1 MRRLT
6 GQVAFGCAMALH
18 WLGTAAI
25 TVAVL
30 VSVGLGA
37 AAWRLSQA
45 PWDLPWLTKR
55 LEEAINRDDGPTRL
69 SIGSV
74 SLAWEGFSRGV
85 ERPLDLRVT
94 NVVIADQ
101 AGVRRMSVP
110 RADVTVSLYELLRGR
125 IALRTVEV
133 DGARLT
139 VVRAADGALN
149 IDLGDQT
156 EPDTA
161 PSPDATPMAD
171 LLSELA
177 QPARTDRDRTNTL
190 IGQLR
195 EVRVRDARVT
205 VVDRDLGLTWR
216 APQAEIDL
224 VRHPSGGVEGTA
236 ELSLALGDQLTH
248 LTLAANLSPGDAGT
262 RLRARIAPFTPSA
275 LARLSPSLSAL
286 SALDAPVSGQAS
298 LDLDQ
303 HLGFRHVQFDLHAAA
318 GSAEIGK
325 GKVPLTDAVLVG
337 SATPD
342 TMTVQTFR
350 VTLPGRAATP
360 ATHLETHGT
369 VQRNPDRIS
378 GTFSANLDQVEFA
391 ELPALWP
398 EGIGGNARDWL
409 LENITA
415 GTARD
420 GHVEFGIEA
429 SPDLANVVLT
439 RATGTLDG
447 AQLQV
452 HWLRPVPPIDHGRAQ
467 LRIIDPDTLEIVVA
481 GGRQVLRNQK
491 SNDPGVQ
498 IRSGRM
504 RITGI
509 MQPHQTSTI
518 EADISTSLP
527 DALALLREPRLHL
540 LDRHPIDLNDPAGQG
555 RVNLTVALPL
565 DQDVSM
571 DDIAIHAQAHLDNV
585 HLGSVVA
592 GHDLDQGS
600 FDLDANADSMKL
612 SGKATLA
619 AIPAA
624 IDATM
629 DFRAGP
635 PTQTVQTVT
644 ISGRT
649 TAAQLAAAGLDTTS
663 VVSGP
668 MQLNATL
675 TERRNGL
682 GELAIASDLTAAELS
697 VAALDWHKPGNA
709 TAKASARL
717 TLDHDRLT
725 RLDAVQLDG
734 DGLTVRG
741 RGTFNGSKLAEVQL
755 DRLVLGRTVADAVVR
770 LPASSSAP
778 IVVTCNGAVI
788 DLAARLE
795 RSTPPHKPETTEPPR
810 GPPWI
815 VDAKFNRV
823 LLANGATLAGV
834 VLHAENDGRVF
845 RQLRLEGQTS
855 AKGPLLL
862 QIAPD
867 GAARRLVVSAADA
880 GELLRGLDYVKTMQG
895 GKLSIQGHY
904 NDTQPGR
911 PLSGTA
917 NIEDFRIQNAPALG
931 KLLQAMTLYG
941 LVEVARGPGLGF
953 TRMEAP
959 FQLTDNYL
967 AIDDARAFSSSLGL
981 TAKGRIDLDAQ
992 VIEMQGTIVPAYFF
1006 NSLLGNI
1013 PLVGKLFSPEKG
1025 GGVFAASYSVHGPLN
1040 DPSVSVNPLAALT
1053 PGFLRGLFRLF

>member
-6 GQVAFGCAMALH
+6 GQVAFGCALALH
-18 WLGTAAI
+18 KFCTIAI
-25 TVAVL
+25 TAAVL

-55 LEEAINRDDGPTRL
+55 LEAAINGNGGPTRL

-74 SLAWEGFSRGV
+74 ALAWEGFRRGV
-85 ERPLDLRVT
+85 ERPLDLRLT
-94 NVVIADQ
+94 NIIITDE

-110 RADVTVSLYELLRGR
+110 RADVSVSLYELLLGR
-125 IALRTVEV
+125 VALRTVEV

-139 VVRAADGALN
+139 VVRATDGTLN
-149 IDLGDQT
+149 IDMGDLT
-156 EPDTA
+156 EPDPN
-161 PSPDATPMAD
+161 PSPHATPLAD

-177 QPARTDRDRTNTL
+177 EPARTDRDLTNTL

-205 VVDRDLGLTWR
+205 VVDRELGLTWR

-224 VRHPSGGVEGTA
+224 VRHPGGGVEGTA
-236 ELSLALGDQLTH
+236 ELSLALGDQRTH
-248 LTLAANLSPGDAGT
+248 LSLAATLAPGGAGSH
-262 RLRARIAPFTPSA
+262 LRARITPFTPSA
-275 LARLSPSLSAL
+275 LAGSSPSLSAL
-286 SALDAPVSGQAS
+286 SALDAPVSGEAS

-303 HLGFRHVQFDLHAAA
+303 HLRFRHLQFNLHAAA
-318 GSAEIGK
+318 GRAEIRK

-337 SATPD
+337 SATPE
-342 TMTVQTFR
+342 TVTVQTFR
-350 VTLPGRAATP
+350 VTLPGRAATQ

-369 VQRNPDRIS
+369 VLRGPDRIS
-378 GTFSANLDQVEFA
+378 ATFSATLDQVEFA

-398 EGIGGNARDWL
+398 QGIGGNAREWL
-409 LENITA
+409 LDNITA

-420 GHVEFGIEA
+420 GHVEFGIAA
-429 SPDLANVVLT
+429 SPDLADVVLT

-447 AQLQV
+447 TQLQV

-467 LRIIDPDTLEIVVA
+467 LRIIDPDTLDIVVA
-481 GGRQVLRNQK
+481 GGHQVLRNQK
-491 SNDPGVQ
+491 NNDPGVQ

-509 MQPHQTSTI
+509 MQPHQKGTI
-518 EADISTSLP
+518 EADIGTSLP

-540 LDRHPIDLNDPAGQG
+540 LDRHPIDLKEPAGQG
-555 RVNLTVALPL
+555 NVKLTVALPL
-565 DQDVSM
+565 ENNVSM
-571 DDIAIHAQAHLDNV
+571 DDIAIHARAHLDDV
-585 HLGSVVA
+585 HLASVVA

-600 FDLDANADSMKL
+600 FDLEADAEGMKL
-612 SGKATLA
+612 NGKASLA

-635 PTQTVQTVT
+635 PTQAVQTVA
-644 ISGRT
+644 ISGKT
-649 TAAQLAAAGLDTTS
+649 TAAQLASAGLETTS

-668 MQLNATL
+668 MQLSATL

-682 GELAIASDLTAAELS
+682 GELAITSDLTGAELN
-697 VAALDWHKPGNA
+697 VTALEWHKPGNA
-709 TAKASARL
+709 AAKASARL
-717 TLDHDRLT
+717 MLDHDRLT
-725 RLDAVQLDG
+725 RLDAVQVDG

-741 RGTFNGSKLAEVQL
+741 RGTFNGGKLAEVQL
-755 DRLVLGRTVADAVVR
+755 DQLVLGRTSANAVVR

-778 IVVTCNGAVI
+778 IMLTCNGAVI

-795 RSTPPHKPETTEPPR
+795 RSTPPHKPENTEPSR

-815 VDAKFNRV
+815 LDAKFNRV
-823 LLANGATLAGV
+823 LLARGATVGGV

-845 RQLRLEGQTS
+845 RQLRLEGQTTQ
-855 AKGPLLL
+855 GPLVL

-867 GAARRLVVSAADA
+867 GTGRRVVVTAADA
-880 GELLRGLDYVKTMQG
+880 GELLRGLDYMKTMQG
-895 GKLSIQGHY
+895 GKLSIQGHF

-911 PLSGTA
+911 PLNGTA

-941 LVEVARGPGLGF
+941 LVEVMRGPGLGF

-959 FQLTDNYL
+959 FQLTDDYL
-967 AIDDARAFSSSLGL
+967 AIDNARAFSSSLGL

-992 VIEMQGTIVPAYFF
+992 VIGMEGTIVPAYFF

-1025 GGVFAASYSVHGPLN
+1025 GGVFAASYTVRGAVD
-1040 DPSVSVNPLAALT
+1040 DPQVSVNPLAALT

>member
-30 VSVGLGA
+30 ISVGLGA

-55 LEEAINRDDGPTRL
+55 LEEAINRTDGATRL

-74 SLAWEGFSRGV
+74 ALAWEGFSRGV

-94 NVVIADQ
+94 NVVITDP
-101 AGVRRMSVP
+101 AGTRRMSIP
-110 RADVTVSLYELLRGR
+110 RADVSLSLYELLLGR
-125 IALRTVEV
+125 VALRTVEV

-156 EPDTA
+156 EPDTT
-161 PSPDATPMAD
+161 PSPNATPMAD

-205 VVDRDLGLTWR
+205 VVDRNLGVTWR

-224 VRHPSGGVEGTA
+224 VRHPGGGVEGTA
-236 ELSLALGDQLTH
+236 ELGLALGDQRTH
-248 LTLAANLSPGDAGT
+248 LTLAATLSPGGAET

-275 LARLSPSLSAL
+275 LARSSPSLSAL

-298 LDLDQ
+298 VDLDR
-303 HLGFRHVQFDLHAAA
+303 HLGFRHLQFDLHAAA

-342 TMTVQTFR
+342 AVTVQTFR
-350 VTLPGRAATP
+350 VTLPGRAAAQ

-369 VQRNPDRIS
+369 VQRGPDRIS
-378 GTFSANLDQVEFA
+378 ATFSANLDQVEFA

-398 EGIGGNARDWL
+398 EGIGGNAREWL

-429 SPDLANVVLT
+429 APDLSNIVLT
-439 RATGTLDG
+439 QATGTLDG

-467 LRIIDPDTLEIVVA
+467 LHIIDPDTLEIVVA
-481 GGRQVLRNQK
+481 GGRQELRNQK
-491 SNDPGVQ
+491 SNTPGMQ

-509 MQPHQTSTI
+509 MQPHQTGAI

-540 LDRHPIDLNDPAGQG
+540 LDRHPIDLKEPAGQG
-555 RVNLTVALPL
+555 NVNLTVALPL
-565 DQDVSM
+565 EQNVSM
-571 DDIAIHAQAHLDNV
+571 DDIAIRAQAHLENV
-585 HLGSVVA
+585 HLASVVA

-600 FDLDANADSMKL
+600 FDLDANADGMKL

-635 PTQTVQTVT
+635 PTQAVQTVT
-644 ISGRT
+644 ISGKT
-649 TAAQLAAAGLDTTS
+649 TAAQLADAGLDATPM
-663 VVSGP
+663 VSGP

-682 GELAIASDLTAAELS
+682 GELAIASDLTAAELN
-697 VAALDWHKPGNA
+697 VTALDWHKPGNTA
-709 TAKASARL
+709 AKASARL
-717 TLDHDRLT
+717 TLDHDRLA
-725 RLDAVQLDG
+725 RLDAVQVDG

-741 RGTFNGSKLAEVQL
+741 RGTFSGGKLTEVQF

-778 IVVTCNGAVI
+778 IMVTCNGAVI

-795 RSTPPHKPETTEPPR
+795 RSTPPHKPEATEPPR
-810 GPPWI
+810 GPPWV

-823 LLANGATLAGV
+823 LLANGAALGGV

-855 AKGPLLL
+855 ARGPLLL
-862 QIAPD
+862 QIVPD
-867 GAARRLVVSAADA
+867 GTGRRLVVNAADA

-904 NDTQPGR
+904 NDTQPRR

-992 VIEMQGTIVPAYFF
+992 MIEMEGTIVPAYFF

-1025 GGVFAASYSVHGPLN
+1025 GGVFAASYSVRGPLN

>member
-6 GQVAFGCAMALH
+6 GQVAFGCAVALH
-18 WLGTAAI
+18 WLGTVAI

-45 PWDLPWLTKR
+45 PWELPWLTER
-55 LEEAINRDDGPTRL
+55 LEQAVNGNGGPTRL

-74 SLAWEGFSRGV
+74 ALAWEGFRRGD

-94 NVVIADQ
+94 NVVITDQ
-101 AGVRRMSVP
+101 AGVRLMSVP
-110 RADVTVSLYELLRGR
+110 RAEVSLSLYELLLGR
-125 IALRTVEV
+125 VALRTVEV

-139 VVRAADGALN
+139 VVRAADGSMN
-149 IDLGDQT
+149 IDMGDLT
-156 EPDTA
+156 ESDTN

-177 QPARTDRDRTNTL
+177 QPARTDRDLTNTL

-224 VRHPSGGVEGTA
+224 VRHPTGGVEGTA
-236 ELSLALGDQLTH
+236 ELTLALGDQQTH
-248 LTLAANLSPGDAGT
+248 LSLAATLSPGAAGT
-262 RLRARIAPFTPSA
+262 HLRARITPFTPSA
-275 LARLSPSLSAL
+275 LARSSPALATL

-303 HLGFRHVQFDLHAAA
+303 HLGFRLLHFDLHAAA
-318 GSAEIGK
+318 GHAEIGK
-325 GKVPLTDAVLVG
+325 SMVPLIDAVLVG

-342 TMTVQTFR
+342 MVTVQTFR
-350 VTLPGRAATP
+350 VTLPGGGAAP

-369 VQRNPDRIS
+369 VQRSPDRIS
-378 GTFSANLDQVEFA
+378 AAFSANLDQVEFA
-391 ELPALWP
+391 DLPALWP
-398 EGIGGNARDWL
+398 EGIGDDARAWL

-420 GHVEFGIEA
+420 GHVEFAVEA

-467 LRIIDPDTLEIVVA
+467 LRIIDPDTLDIVVA

-498 IRSGRM
+498 IRGGRM

-509 MQPHQTSTI
+509 MQPHQKITI

-527 DALALLREPRLHL
+527 AALALLREPRLGL
-540 LDRHPIDLNDPAGQG
+540 LDRHPIDLKDPAGQG
-555 RVNLTVALPL
+555 SVNLTVALPL
-565 DQDVSM
+565 DKDVTM
-571 DDIAIHAQAHLDNV
+571 DDVAIHARAHLDEV
-585 HLGSVVA
+585 HLASVVA
-592 GHDLDQGS
+592 GQDLDQGS
-600 FDLDANADSMKL
+600 FDLDADADGMKL
-612 SGKATLA
+612 NGKATLA
-619 AIPAA
+619 AIPAT
-624 IDATM
+624 IVATM
-629 DFRAGP
+629 DFRAGT
-635 PTQTVQTVT
+635 PTQAVQTVT
-644 ISGRT
+644 VTGKT
-649 TAAQLAAAGLDTTS
+649 TAAQLASAGVDTTS
-663 VVSGP
+663 TVSGP

-675 TERRNGL
+675 TERRNGS
-682 GELAIASDLTAAELS
+682 GELAVASDLTAAELN
-697 VAALDWHKPGNA
+697 VAALDWRKPGNA
-709 TAKASARL
+709 AAKASARL
-717 TLDHDRLT
+717 TLDHDRLA
-725 RLDAVQLDG
+725 RLDMVQVDG
-734 DGLTVRG
+734 DGLTVHG
-741 RGTFNGSKLAEVQL
+741 RGTFTGGKLTEVQL
-755 DRLVLGRTVADAVVR
+755 DRLVLGRTSADAVVR

-778 IVVTCNGAVI
+778 IIVICNGAVI

-795 RSTPPHKPETTEPPR
+795 RSTPPHKPDNTEPSR
-810 GPPWI
+810 GPPWT

-823 LLANGATLAGV
+823 LLAHGATLGGV

-855 AKGPLLL
+855 AQGPLLM
-862 QIAPD
+862 QIVPE
-867 GAARRLVVSAADA
+867 GAGRRLVVSAADA

-895 GKLSIQGHY
+895 GKLSIQGRY
-904 NDTQPGR
+904 NDTRPNR
-911 PLSGTA
+911 PLIGTA
-917 NIEDFRIQNAPALG
+917 NIEGFRIQNAPALG
-931 KLLQAMTLYG
+931 RLLQAMTLYG

-959 FQLTDNYL
+959 FELTDDYL

-981 TAKGRIDLDAQ
+981 TAKGRIDLDAKT
-992 VIEMQGTIVPAYFF
+992 IEMAGTIVPAYFF

-1025 GGVFAASYSVHGPLN
+1025 GGVFAASYAVHGPLD
-1040 DPSVSVNPLAALT
+1040 DPQVSVNPLAALT
-1053 PGFLRGLFRLF
+1053 PGFLRGLFHMF

>member
-1 MRRLT
+1 MREPCPGKLGVRRLT
-6 GQVAFGCAMALH
+6 GQVAFGCAKALH
-18 WLGTAAI
+18 KVCTVAI
-25 TVAVL
+25 TAAVL

-45 PWDLPWLTKR
+45 PWDLPWLTER
-55 LEEAINRDDGPTRL
+55 LEAAVNTNGGPTRL
-69 SIGSV
+69 SIGGV
-74 SLAWEGFSRGV
+74 ALAWEGFRRGV
-85 ERPLDLRVT
+85 ERSLELRVS
-94 NVVIADQ
+94 NVLLTDQ

-110 RADVTVSLYELLRGR
+110 RADVSVSLFELLLGR
-125 IALRTVEV
+125 LAIRTVEV
-133 DGARLT
+133 DDARLT
-139 VVRAADGALN
+139 IVRAADGTLN
-149 IDLGDQT
+149 IDMGDLT
-156 EPDTA
+156 EPDPN

-177 QPARTDRDRTNTL
+177 QPARTDRDLTNTL
-190 IGQLR
+190 MGQLR

-205 VVDRDLGLTWR
+205 VIDRALGVTWR

-224 VRHPSGGVEGTA
+224 VRHPTGGLEGTA
-236 ELSLALGDQLTH
+236 ELSLALGDQRTH
-248 LTLAANLSPGDAGT
+248 LSLAATLSPGGAGT
-262 RLRARIAPFTPSA
+262 HLRARMTPFTPSA
-275 LARLSPSLSAL
+275 LARSSPSLSAL

-298 LDLDQ
+298 LDLDG
-303 HLGFRHVQFDLHAAA
+303 HLGLRRLQFDLHAAA
-318 GSAEIGK
+318 GSAAIGK
-325 GKVPLTDAVLVG
+325 GKVLLSDAVLVG

-342 TMTVQTFR
+342 TVTVQTFR
-350 VTLPGRAATP
+350 VTLPGRAAAP
-360 ATHLETHGT
+360 KTHLETHGT
-369 VQRNPDRIS
+369 VQRSPDRIS
-378 GTFSANLDQVEFA
+378 AAFSATLDQVEFA
-391 ELPALWP
+391 DLPAFWP
-398 EGIGGNARDWL
+398 QGVGGNAREWL

-447 AQLQV
+447 TQLQV

-467 LRIIDPDTLEIVVA
+467 LRIIDPDTLDIVVA
-481 GGRQVLRNQK
+481 GGRQVLRSQK
-491 SNDPGVQ
+491 SNEAGMQ

-504 RITGI
+504 RITGL
-509 MQPHQTSTI
+509 MQPHQKGTI

-527 DALALLREPRLHL
+527 DALALLREPRLRL
-540 LDRHPIDLNDPAGQG
+540 LDRHPIDLKDPAGQG
-555 RVNLTVALPL
+555 SVKLTVALPL
-565 DQDVSM
+565 DQNVSM
-571 DDIAIHAQAHLDNV
+571 DDVAIHARAHL
-585 HLGSVVA
+585 
-592 GHDLDQGS
+592 GS
-600 FDLDANADSMKL
+600 FDLDADADGMKL
-612 SGKATLA
+612 NGKASLA
-619 AIPAA
+619 AIPAT

-635 PTQTVQTVT
+635 PAQAVQTVT
-644 ISGRT
+644 ISGKT
-649 TAAQLAAAGLDTTS
+649 TAAQLASAGLDTTS

-668 MQLNATL
+668 MELNATL

-682 GELAIASDLTAAELS
+682 GELAIASDLTAAELT
-697 VAALDWHKPGNA
+697 VTALAWRKPGNA
-709 TAKASARL
+709 AAKASARL
-717 TLDHDRLT
+717 TLDHDRLA
-725 RLDAVQLDG
+725 RLDTVQVDG

-741 RGTFNGSKLAEVQL
+741 RGTFNGGKLTEVQF
-755 DRLVLGRTVADAVVR
+755 DRLVLGRTSADAVVR

-778 IVVTCNGAVI
+778 IMVICNGAVI

-823 LLANGATLAGV
+823 LLARGATLGGV

-855 AKGPLLL
+855 AQKPILL
-862 QIAPD
+862 QIVPD
-867 GAARRLVVSAADA
+867 GAGRRLAVSAADA

-895 GKLSIQGHY
+895 GKLSIQGHFD
-904 NDTQPGR
+904 DTQPRR
-911 PLSGTA
+911 PLIGTA
-917 NIEDFRIQNAPALG
+917 NLEDFRIQNAPALG

-941 LVEVARGPGLGF
+941 LVEVMRGPGLGF
-953 TRMEAP
+953 TQMEAP
-959 FQLTDNYL
+959 FRLTDDSL
-967 AIDDARAFSSSLGL
+967 AIDNARAFSSSLGL

-992 VIEMQGTIVPAYFF
+992 VIEMEGTIVPAYFF

-1025 GGVFAASYSVHGPLN
+1025 GGVFAASYTVRGAVD
-1040 DPSVSVNPLAALT
+1040 DPQVSVNPLAALT